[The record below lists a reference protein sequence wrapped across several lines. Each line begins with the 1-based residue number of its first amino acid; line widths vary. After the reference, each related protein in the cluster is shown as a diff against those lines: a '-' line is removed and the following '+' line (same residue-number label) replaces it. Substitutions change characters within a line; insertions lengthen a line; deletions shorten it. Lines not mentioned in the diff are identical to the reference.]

1 MKTFK
6 FDFNLSCWIQNLE
19 IEADD
24 YEEAFE
30 KLRTMSVEDI
40 VEEGYVHNFD
50 ITDLDCDYDYD
61 EDNEEDEDDFEDE
74 D

>member
-1 MKTFK
+1 MKTFT

-24 YEEAFE
+24 YEDAMAKLQSMSFE
-30 KLRTMSVEDI
+30 EI

-50 ITDLDCDYDYD
+50 ITDLDCDYD
-61 EDNEEDEDDFEDE
+61 EDDDDYEDDE
-74 D
+74 Y